1 MVRLGEIVV
10 IQDLKRQGL
19 GVGAIARQTGLDR
32 KTVRKYLARG
42 LEAPVYK
49 PRAPRA
55 RVIEP
60 FEDYLRERLSA
71 FPDLTARRLLREIRE
86 RGYAG
91 GYTSVKDFV
100 REVRPAKLAQFER
113 RFETPP
119 GRQAQVD
126 FAEFSTIF
134 TDEPGV
140 VRKVWL
146 FSMVL
151 GHSRWLW
158 GRFCASQN
166 LQTVMRCHV
175 GAFDA
180 MGGAPEEVLYDR
192 MKTAVIGESSDG
204 VITYNPSLVSLLGHY
219 DAAPRACQPYR
230 AKTKGKV
237 ERPFRYIRQDFF
249 LGRTFRNL
257 DDLNAQFDKWCAE
270 IANPRVHA
278 TTGRVVDEAFAEEHP
293 ALQPLPA
300 NPYSAVLTI
309 ERRVSKE
316 GMISVGGNLYSVPD
330 TTRRRT
336 LEVQH
341 HVTELRIF
349 EDGVLIARHPVIEGK
364 NCRRIDPAHRKAP
377 PVRTP
382 KPPTP
387 IGVGRRPLDFYG
399 AVGRRLA
406 TRAVS

>member
-1 MVRLGEIVV
+1 M
-10 IQDLKRQGL
+10 
-19 GVGAIARQTGLDR
+19 
-32 KTVRKYLARG
+32 
-42 LEAPVYK
+42 
-49 PRAPRA
+49 
-55 RVIEP
+55 
-60 FEDYLRERLSA
+60 
-71 FPDLTARRLLREIRE
+71 REICE
-86 RGYAG
+86 RGYEG
-91 GYTSVKDFV
+91 SYTSVKDFV
-100 REVRPAKLAQFER
+100 RETRPAKQAQFER

-119 GRQAQVD
+119 GKQAQAD
-126 FAEFSTIF
+126 FAEFSTVF

-175 GAFDA
+175 AAFDA

-204 VITYNPSLVSLLGHY
+204 VVTYNPSLVSLLGHY
-219 DAAPRACQPYR
+219 DSAPRACQPYR

-257 DDLNAQFDKWCAE
+257 DDLNAQFDVWCTE

-278 TTGRVVDEAFAEEHP
+278 TTGRVVDEAFAEERP
-293 ALQPLPA
+293 ALRPLPA
-300 NPYSAVLTI
+300 IAYSAVLTI

-349 EDGVLIARHPVIEGK
+349 EDGALIASHPVIEGK
-364 NCRRIDPAHRKAP
+364 NRRRVDPAHRKAYPIRTSTP
-377 PVRTP
+377 PV
-382 KPPTP
+382 PT
-387 IGVGRRPLDFYG
+387 GVHRRPLDFYG

-406 TRAVS
+406 GAAS